1 MPLFGLTQSERGEI
15 GSERQG
21 TRDRK
26 RETGSERQ
34 EARDKKVATGSERQ
48 EGSDRKR
55 ETLLCT
61 SPLVGFLVGVCR
73 VFCISLWLQIVV
85 LTLGVAA
92 AATSS
97 LWLQILVVT
106 LGVAAGVAEESAT
119 SQSPSLTVKACI
131 SRTISDMDEGV
142 WIGDCEV

>member
-1 MPLFGLTQSERGEI
+1 MQHYAALVRLHI
-15 GSERQG
+15 
-21 TRDRK
+21 
-26 RETGSERQ
+26 
-34 EARDKKVATGSERQ
+34 
-48 EGSDRKR
+48 
-55 ETLLCT
+55 LL
-61 SPLVGFLVGVCR
+61 
-73 VFCISLWLQIVV
+73 
-85 LTLGVAA
+85 LTLRLAP

-119 SQSPSLTVKACI
+119 SQSPSLTVNACI